1 MKAAVA
7 LLAAAVM
14 LVAPAV
20 ARADDNELSP
30 AQLLAQYQPV
40 TVLDGREWFRPT
52 AVEPFIRGSVLEQ
65 QTEGGWT
72 VVDASPDPD
81 RLPVHDDALRL
92 NVPGCT
98 STTGVSSTGCYA
110 AAVSG
115 ANVVYGRY
123 HVDHGTP
130 VLQYWYFYADDF
142 WSLLYPPN
150 DLVWQAHEGDWE
162 VVTILLDEN
171 RLPREVGY
179 SRHCNGIRR
188 AWDDVPKWAGTTH
201 PIDFVAIGSHANE
214 LAPGVQLIDTSCYP
228 QDVQDFFRAN
238 HITPVDY
245 DFGGVVY
252 GPAGLGVP
260 ETHLEL
266 VHENSPRWLRFQ
278 GTWGEGQFIQAPA
291 PVGTRPFGPSP
302 VGPQQHA
309 VWQEPVATVASW
321 PPG

>member
-7 LLAAAVM
+7 FFAAAAL

-20 ARADDNELSP
+20 ARADDGELSP

-40 TVLDGREWFRPT
+40 TVLDRADGSRPT

-65 QTEGGWT
+65 QTGSGWT

-81 RLPVHDDALRL
+81 RLPVHDAALRL

-98 STTGVSSTGCYA
+98 STTGVSSVACYA
-110 AAVSG
+110 AAISG
-115 ANVVYGRY
+115 ENVVYGRY

-130 VLQYWYFYADDF
+130 VLQYWYFYPDDF

-150 DLVWQAHEGDWE
+150 DLMWQAHEGDWE
-162 VVTILLDEN
+162 VVTILLDEH
-171 RLPREVGY
+171 RTPQLVGY

-188 AWDDVPKWAGTTH
+188 VWDAVPKWAGTTH
-201 PIDFVAIGSHANE
+201 PIDYVAVGSHANE

-228 QDVQDFFRAN
+228 PNVQDFFRAN

-252 GPAGLGVP
+252 GPAGLGLP
-260 ETHLEL
+260 ETQLER

-278 GTWGEGQFIQAPA
+278 GTWGEGQFIHAPA
-291 PVGTRPFGPSP
+291 PLGTLPFGPSP
-302 VGPQQHA
+302 VGPQQHD
-309 VWQEPVATVASW
+309 VWEDPVATVASW
-321 PPG
+321 PAG